1 MRKRWMMD
9 ESMNKWDGTV
19 GKERVISSS
28 PYTETVAY
36 SILHLDLFLAPISH
50 EAVITEIQVYPV

>member
-1 MRKRWMMD
+1 MMD
-9 ESMNKWDGTV
+9 ESMNKWDDRV

-36 SILHLDLFLAPISH
+36 SIHHLDLFLAPISH
-50 EAVITEIQVYPV
+50 EAVIIEIQVYPV